1 MDNVIVWLALG
12 GAVVVVLISLV
23 LIQNKSKKISELS
36 KELEAMRQTSEHN
49 AKELEDLQNNF
60 ENKMD
65 EVVQSSIQKI
75 SHAEQAKE
83 EAIQA
88 AQDNYEAVADAH
100 AQLKEKDELIK
111 KLQKA

>member
-12 GAVVVVLISLV
+12 GAVVVSVLSLV
-23 LIQNKSKKISELS
+23 FIQKKSKMVKKLS
-36 KELEAMRQTSEHN
+36 DELEAIKQTSAEN
-49 AKELEDLQNNF
+49 AKELEDLQNEF
-60 ENKMD
+60 ESKMD
-65 EVVQSSIQKI
+65 EVVESSIQKI